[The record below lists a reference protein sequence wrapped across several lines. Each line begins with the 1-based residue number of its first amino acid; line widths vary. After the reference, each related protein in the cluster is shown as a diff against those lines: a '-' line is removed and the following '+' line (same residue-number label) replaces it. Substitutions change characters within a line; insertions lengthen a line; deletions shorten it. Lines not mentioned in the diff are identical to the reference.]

1 MKISYIGDAKSIHI
15 TRMGD
20 WLRSHGHEVSVID
33 IVFHQTEEDARILR
47 EHYDKSEVIFR
58 RKDIG
63 GYFGCIIPVRRAV
76 ARLKPDLT
84 HGHYLT
90 GGGFFAR
97 WSGHENIVTSAWG
110 SDIYA
115 DVKRRG
121 QKILVK
127 SAIRGSDVVTGDSD
141 HILNEVRKYSPNIRT
156 YKFLFGVDTNLFV
169 PKPELKSKEFTFL
182 SGRSSYEL
190 YNPIRIVK
198 AFAMLDGSSRLLL
211 QRSKF
216 PYPELEKV
224 VNQSPVKDRIEWCP
238 SRDHS
243 EMPDLFNKAHVTIS
257 IPNSD
262 SSSSVMMESMSCGI
276 PVIAS
281 RIPAND
287 EWDGFGIWTPKDDSV
302 EALAELMRK
311 VMEQPQLIEAA
322 GKVAREV
329 IIQRADW
336 DKQMEGLVKLYEE
349 LVG

>member
-1 MKISYIGDAKSIHI
+1 MRICMIGDGDSVHMM
-15 TRMGD
+15 RMAD
-20 WLRSHGHEVSVID
+20 WLRVHGHRVQMISVTPTSPEFSKRYDECVDVVRRSGFRGYVSRVLPIRKYVRRMQPD
-33 IVFHQTEEDARILR
+33 IV
-47 EHYDKSEVIFR
+47 
-58 RKDIG
+58 
-63 GYFGCIIPVRRAV
+63 
-76 ARLKPDLT
+76 

-90 GGGFFAR
+90 AGGLYAT
-97 WSGHENIVTSAWG
+97 WSGHDVVFTSAWG
-110 SDIYA
+110 SDVYE
-115 DVKRRG
+115 DPKHRG
-121 QKILVK
+121 QRWLLK

-141 HILNEVRKYSPNIRT
+141 HILNEVRKYSPKVRT

-169 PKPELKSKEFTFL
+169 PKPELKSEEFTFL
-182 SGRSSYEL
+182 SGRSSYPI

-224 VNQSPVKDRIEWCP
+224 VSESPARDRIEWCP

-243 EMPDLFNKAHVTIS
+243 KMPDLFNKAHVTIS

-287 EWDGFGIWTPKDDSV
+287 EWDGLGIYVPRDDSV
-302 EALAELMRK
+302 EALAELMKK
-311 VMEQPQLIEAA
+311 VIEQPELVKAY
-322 GKVAREV
+322 GKFAREV